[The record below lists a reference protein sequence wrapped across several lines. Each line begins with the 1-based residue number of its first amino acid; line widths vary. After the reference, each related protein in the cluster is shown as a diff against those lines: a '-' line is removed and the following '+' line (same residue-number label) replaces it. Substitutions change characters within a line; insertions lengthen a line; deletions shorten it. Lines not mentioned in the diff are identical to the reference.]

1 MHNSLRRKF
10 LCATIAGAFLT
21 ACGANGSGSVPSAGS
36 SLEAAQTRFGQDAGT
51 GALSGEYTGK
61 YHDSV
66 HGTLRIKAYLSQSQ
80 SALGGALIND
90 GGSQGPVAL
99 IAWNVSERTISGNDL
114 GPAATSNSFCTFSMT
129 GKHKYRRLSGSYGA
143 THGCA
148 GETGTFTLWHRCY
161 FKGMGSEAIRPE
173 GGVKPC

>member
-1 MHNSLRRKF
+1 MQSSLSRNI
-10 LCATIAGAFLT
+10 LSATITVAFLA
-21 ACGANGSGSVPSAGS
+21 ACAGSGNGGVPSAASPLG
-36 SLEAAQTRFGQDAGT
+36 AAQSRVGQEADS

-66 HGTLRIKAYLSQSQ
+66 YGTLRIKAYLSQSQ
-80 SALGGALIND
+80 SALGGALVND

-99 IAWNVSERTISGNDL
+99 IAWNVSGRTISGNDL
-114 GPAATSNSFCTFSMT
+114 GPATSSSFCTFSMT
-129 GKHKYRRLSGSYGA
+129 GKHKYRRLSGSYNA

-148 GETGTFTLWHRCY
+148 GETGTFTLWHKCY
-161 FKGMGSEAIRPE
+161 FQGMGSEAIRPE